1 MGDRVSIQ
9 FKKGDM
15 LSAILLSQ
23 NDGVA
28 LVYLA
33 TDFVAELKK
42 FYSGKGS
49 EPIDR
54 LDPHIILVDF
64 ISGLKPS
71 PRNGVPQHIT
81 SNYRISYPPHSPPKE
96 IFDAGHWIIDIDTG
110 EATCETKRL

>member
-23 NDGVA
+23 KGGES
-28 LVYLA
+28 LVRRA
-33 TDFVAELKK
+33 IKFVAELKK
-42 FYSGKGS
+42 FYSGKGP

-54 LDPHIILVDF
+54 LDPHIILIDF

-71 PRNGVPQHIT
+71 LRNGVPQHIT

-96 IFDAGHWIIDIDTG
+96 IFDAGHWIIDLDTG